1 MCRHPTYGQTFVV
14 NFFILKEDILQFLNV
29 PTTPTKKLNI
39 NLTTTKSKYLKC
51 HFSSS
56 KSQNSSHQN
65 FWTFW
70 HIFSIHIVYFFGT
83 KKTFKMVHLNFDW
96 RFGNPRIHRIVV
108 SQSKRGNQWFLY
120 LVEFQNHQQNF
131 LRNKNLKLLW
141 LWNNSAWPLLN
152 TSLY

>member
-1 MCRHPTYGQTFVV
+1 MSFFVIKITK
-14 NFFILKEDILQFLNV
+14 FEPSKFLNLLAYF
-29 PTTPTKKLNI
+29 P
-39 NLTTTKSKYLKC
+39 
-51 HFSSS
+51 
-56 KSQNSSHQN
+56 Q
-65 FWTFW
+65 W

-141 LWNNSAWPLLN
+141 LWNNSTWPLLN
-152 TSLY
+152 TSLYQLNRKLKYRTGNWYIFF